1 MRQTA
6 KGSER
11 YGIIGSLAQKWRDWQ
26 RRRAATAELDCCGST
41 ERRRIAA
48 DLNMN
53 ETELCV
59 LAGRWPDSL
68 DLLRQRLEQLNLDGS
83 DSTQIEPEVVRDLQ
97 RTCALC
103 MNKRRCTHDLA
114 KRPADPVWQE
124 YCPNAMTISA
134 LLAEAGKRP
143 ATGHA

>member
-6 KGSER
+6 EVSER
-11 YGIIGSLAQKWRDWQ
+11 QGVIGTFAQKWRDWQ
-26 RRRAATAELDCCGST
+26 RRRAATAELDYCGSA
-41 ERRRIAA
+41 ERRRIAV

-59 LAGRWPDSL
+59 LAGRWPDNL

-103 MNKRRCTHDLA
+103 MSKRRCTHDLA
-114 KRPADPVWQE
+114 KHPADPVWQE
-124 YCPNAMTISA
+124 YCPNAMTLSA
-134 LLAEAGKRP
+134 LLTEAGKRGEP
-143 ATGHA
+143 GHA

>member
-6 KGSER
+6 EGSER
-11 YGIIGSLAQKWRDWQ
+11 QGVIGTLAQKWRDWQ
-26 RRRAATAELDCCGST
+26 RRRAATAELDYCGSA
-41 ERRRIAA
+41 ERRRIAV

-59 LAGRWPDSL
+59 LAGRWPDNL

-83 DSTQIEPEVVRDLQ
+83 DSIQIEPEVVRDLQ

-103 MNKRRCTHDLA
+103 ISKRRCTHDLA
-114 KRPADPVWQE
+114 KHPADPVWQE